1 MIKKL
6 LFFIVLIVFVSCGS
20 SKNVTQN
27 TPRKVVDKRTNTS
40 KKINSAVKT
49 ETVKKGTTNNDPT
62 IADKIV
68 WTAVS
73 YKGTPYKYAGI
84 TKSGMDCSGLV
95 YTSFKSRGIEL
106 PRSSSMLYTKG
117 YKIPLSTVKRG
128 DLLFFKTTNKSRS
141 KINHVALV
149 TSVSGKDVKFI
160 HATSS
165 RGVIVSSIL
174 ENYWNNA
181 FIEAK
186 RILD

>member
-95 YTSFKSRGIEL
+95 YASFKSRGIEL
-106 PRSSSMLYTKG
+106 SL
-117 YKIPLSTVKRG
+117 
-128 DLLFFKTTNKSRS
+128 
-141 KINHVALV
+141 
-149 TSVSGKDVKFI
+149 I
-160 HATSS
+160 H
-165 RGVIVSSIL
+165 I
-174 ENYWNNA
+174 
-181 FIEAK
+181 
-186 RILD
+186 